1 LAIPPGLKRL
11 VFNIYGGGLM
21 SAATQALS
29 FTDSTVKGVR
39 ISKEGVWAGRIV
51 SAIVVLFL
59 VFDGVMKIV
68 KEPHV
73 LEATSLLGYPE
84 RLLLVLGLVVLGCT
98 LVYVTPGTS
107 VLGAILLTGYLGGAV
122 ASNLRV
128 GHSAFRDV
136 VSSDYRCT
144 GMGRIVH
151 AR

>member
-1 LAIPPGLKRL
+1 
-11 VFNIYGGGLM
+11 M
-21 SAATQALS
+21 SVATQALS

-84 RLLLVLGLVVLGCT
+84 RLLVVLGLVVLGCT
-98 LVYVTPGTS
+98 LVYLTPHTS

-128 GHSAFRDV
+128 GHSAFETLFPVIVGVLAWAGLFMRDDAV
-136 VSSDYRCT
+136 RT
-144 GMGRIVH
+144 MLPLR
-151 AR
+151 R

>member
-1 LAIPPGLKRL
+1 
-11 VFNIYGGGLM
+11 M
-21 SAATQALS
+21 SSATQALR
-29 FTDSTVKGVR
+29 FIDSTGQGAP
-39 ISKEGVWAGRIV
+39 ISTTGVWAGRII

-84 RLLLVLGLVVLGCT
+84 SLLVVLGLVVLGCT
-98 LVYVTPGTS
+98 LVYVTPRTS

-128 GHSAFRDV
+128 GHSLFESLFPVIVGVLAWAGLFMRD
-136 VSSDYRCT
+136 DALRT
-144 GMGRIVH
+144 MLPLR
-151 AR
+151 R